1 MVKPDPNER
10 ADYDEIG
17 EYPEISKHF
26 KNIVGITEI
35 DKLNLEIEI
44 IDRKLESIKTLI
56 AKRENENGEG
66 GGNSDDSICL

>member
-26 KNIVGITEI
+26 KNIVGITEL
-35 DKLNLEIEI
+35 DKLNLEIEML
-44 IDRKLESIKTLI
+44 DRKLERIRNLI
-56 AKRENENGEG
+56 IKREN
-66 GGNSDDSICL
+66 

>member
-35 DKLNLEIEI
+35 DKLNLEIEM
-44 IDRKLESIKTLI
+44 IDRKLEST
-56 AKRENENGEG
+56 RT
-66 GGNSDDSICL
+66 